1 MRIPIVDRMLS
12 LVRKPVPS
20 VRPVQAREDRLRE
33 VFAKTPVGIAA
44 TTADGHWM
52 FVNDRFRALIGYTRG
67 ELARITLH
75 GITHPDDA
83 KEELAL
89 MKRLSSREID
99 RYRIEKRIMTKDGRY
114 VTMHVVTALA
124 EDLVLY
130 VVDEPAPSLLDALGS
145 VAVILSDEKGVITG
159 WNAGAQ
165 SLLGYRRSQILG
177 RNRRQLYRDEDVWAG
192 KATATLTAAAV
203 ERTELN
209 DWRVRADGTHIW
221 VRCALAPYELGATKG
236 YIETIT
242 GLADVDTTPL
252 KSQLEKQRRTEAS
265 LREAFDD
272 LARSSEETMNE
283 LRIMTSALRDEI
295 ERRKIAEE
303 ELRTLRAELAV
314 PPPAIEIEIEEE
326 EVGVPA
332 PPPRAWQPLDA
343 TTAEAVLR
351 ECGSQQRTGTLLVS
365 SDGRDKEIFFDQGRL
380 FSCASNDPAKFL
392 AERLVASGTISEE
405 QRRRAVEIKHASQLS
420 LGRILLLLGAIEES
434 QLVDAMRAKLV
445 DEIEEL
451 RTWTSGQYVFVD
463 GEVPSLQLVPLR
475 IDVDALL
482 APAAV
487 FIASTKSGKVH
498 QPTCMS
504 VKRMSGASRVEVKTT
519 DGFELCRQCFR

>member
-1 MRIPIVDRMLS
+1 MRIPIVDRVLS

-20 VRPVQAREDRLRE
+20 VRPLQVREDRLRE
-33 VFAKTPVGIAA
+33 VFGKIPVGIAA
-44 TTADGHWM
+44 TTHDGHWM

-89 MKRLSSREID
+89 MKRLVAREMD
-99 RYRIEKRIMTKDGRY
+99 RYRIEKRIMAKDGRY

-124 EDLVLY
+124 DDLVIY

-145 VAVILSDEKGVITG
+145 VAVILSDEKGTITG

-165 SLLGYRRSQILG
+165 ALLGYRRAQIIG

-192 KATATLTAAAV
+192 RATGALVSAAV
-203 ERTELN
+203 AQAEMN
-209 DWRVRADGTHIW
+209 DWRVRADGTHVW
-221 VRCALAPYELGATKG
+221 VRCMIAPYQLGATKG

-252 KSQLEKQRRTEAS
+252 KSQLDKQRRTEES
-265 LREAFDD
+265 LREAFED

-295 ERRKIAEE
+295 DRRKTAEE
-303 ELRTLRAELAV
+303 ELRKLRAELAAV
-314 PPPAIEIEIEEE
+314 PQAIEVEIEEE
-326 EVGVPA
+326 EVGVAA

-351 ECGSQQRTGTLLVS
+351 DCASRQCTGTLLVS

-380 FSCASNDPAKFL
+380 FSCASNDPSKFL
-392 AERLVASGTISEE
+392 TERLIAGGVISDE

-434 QLVDAMRAKLV
+434 QLVEAMRAKLV

-451 RTWTSGQYVFVD
+451 RTWTTGQYAFVD

-482 APAAV
+482 VPAVV

-498 QPTCMS
+498 QPTCIS
-504 VKRMSGASRVEVKTT
+504 VKRISGAGRVEVKST